1 MLDLDA
7 LEILDTAMPVNSD
20 NAPTR
25 EHLRVVEAPA
35 DDTPRCPHLA
45 RMSAE

>member
-20 NAPTR
+20 RVPTGEYLRLVQTAEDNA
-25 EHLRVVEAPA
+25 
-35 DDTPRCPHLA
+35 PRCPHLA